1 MSLRYKGAVL
11 SATPPTTSE
20 SAATGIWTLPQ
31 QMQAVAAEAWPLTQA
46 PRGLVGNGSLRTDPY
61 SANLQAAWPLSS
73 SKTNTD
79 MSGGSVGNLGVSGT
93 PTYPSA
99 PSSSTC
105 PYTTA
110 ADGFTNS
117 NYFTSGYNMKSGA
130 ITFEGWFYVNT
141 TAGSISQTSEF
152 TLVNWYSGQSEGGGK
167 IDTATGVISFSAYLG
182 FSCASAS
189 STIAKGQWYH
199 FAYTRTAG
207 NVHTLYVNG
216 TSVATLSSSSL
227 GSSYSTNQYGFS
239 QYGGGGQSWSDGYLQ
254 DLRIYNTV
262 KYTSN
267 FSVNQVFPI
276 LTA

>member
-1 MSLRYKGAVL
+1 MPQFPS
-11 SATPPTTSE
+11 TTSA
-20 SAATGIWTLPQ
+20 SDIWSLQ
-31 QMQAVAAEAWPLTQA
+31 DQYRAEAGDNWPSLPP
-46 PRGLVGNGSLRTDPY
+46 PRGLVGNGSLRTDPLI
-61 SANLQAAWPLSS
+61 ANLQAAWPLSL

-79 MSGGSVGNLGVSGT
+79 MSGGSVGNLGVAGT

-110 ADGFTNS
+110 ADGFSNS
-117 NYFTSGYNMKSGA
+117 NYLTSGYNMKSGA

-141 TAGSISQTSEF
+141 TAGSISQTTEF
-152 TLVNWYSGQSEGGGK
+152 TLVNWFSGQSEGGGK
-167 IDTATGVISFSAYLG
+167 INTSTGVIGFSAYLG
-182 FSCASAS
+182 FNCASAS

-207 NVHTLYVNG
+207 NVHTIYVNG
-216 TSVATLSSSSL
+216 TSVATLTSSSL
-227 GSSYSTNQYGFS
+227 GGGYGTNQYGFS

-262 KYTSN
+262 KYSSN
-267 FSVNQVFPI
+267 FNVDTAVLPI
-276 LTA
+276 LTT